1 MNVVTPRRSLD
12 DLEARVGRRLAALL
26 DDAGGPMD
34 ATVSARLRFARE
46 QAVARAAAAR
56 RPAAVAEGVVR
67 AGRLVL
73 AGVPGGGDTGR
84 SERWLRFGTL
94 IPIVLLALGLL
105 AVQEWH
111 QRTQITAA
119 AEVDLA
125 LLGDDLP
132 PTAYA
137 DPGFVEFLKQPKEWI
152 EERTADPETVEALEA
167 TLDAGSSESSEPS
180 GAPADAS
187 GADAPAGEPTKP

>member
-1 MNVVTPRRSLD
+1 VNDVTPRRSLD

-26 DDAGGPMD
+26 DDAGDPMD

-46 QAVARAAAAR
+46 QAVARAVAAR
-56 RPAAVAEGVVR
+56 RPAALADGAVR
-67 AGRLVL
+67 AGRMVL
-73 AGVPGGGDTGR
+73 AGVPGGGDTDR
-84 SERWLRFGTL
+84 AERWLRLGTL
-94 IPIVLLALGLL
+94 IPIALLALGLL

-137 DPGFVEFLKQPKEWI
+137 DPGFLEFLKQPKEWI
-152 EERTADPETVEALEA
+152 EEPAAEAATTDSEAEVVDPAETPAETQVE
-167 TLDAGSSESSEPS
+167 GST
-180 GAPADAS
+180 
-187 GADAPAGEPTKP
+187 GEPTQP

>member
-1 MNVVTPRRSLD
+1 VNDVTPRRSLD

-34 ATVSARLRFARE
+34 ATVTARLRFARE

-56 RPAAVAEGVVR
+56 RPAAVSDGAVR
-67 AGRLVL
+67 AGRMVL
-73 AGVPGGGDTGR
+73 AGVPGGDDTGR
-84 SERWLRFGTL
+84 SERWLRLGTL
-94 IPIVLLALGLL
+94 IPIALLALGLL

-111 QRTQITAA
+111 QRTQITAV

-137 DPGFVEFLKQPKEWI
+137 DPGFLEFLKQPKEWI
-152 EERTADPETVEALEA
+152 EERSASPEALEPA
-167 TLDAGSSESSEPS
+167 EVPEASPDAEVSESVA
-180 GAPADAS
+180 APVDRLGGDATT
-187 GADAPAGEPTKP
+187 GEPTKP